1 MQQMQPQK
9 QAPPQPSAAE
19 KIAQA
24 KIQGELMR
32 EKMKQQCKLADIQ
45 AKSGADMTKIQS
57 EAELSRE
64 RNDLKEDL
72 ALLNTDVKL
81 AEKAME

>member
-1 MQQMQPQK
+1 
-9 QAPPQPSAAE
+9 
-19 KIAQA
+19 
-24 KIQGELMR
+24 
-32 EKMKQQCKLADIQ
+32 
-45 AKSGADMTKIQS
+45 MTKIQS

-64 RNDLKEDL
+64 RNTLKEDL